1 MCAVFSLWLQMGHGN
16 TETALK
22 VENDDDLSA
31 LQCCNTHGFAHWM
44 RSKHFHMTPVFPVS
58 ISQWAWGAK
67 SSFKQKPG
75 IKLRLQILD
84 NILFFKCFLSV
95 LFSAA
100 HSGRCG
106 LCRSL
111 RACRWNKNFKPLM
124 KSSGTVYAPNLT
136 KLGSSI
142 AKYTLINS
150 MCVRKGRN
158 TWKLERY
165 RKEGYCVGQSCHSDG
180 GASAA
185 DSRGKAA
192 ENQHVNIGAKQTGY
206 WHFPNKC
213 DKCVKKAK
221 TCLTLWQNMPKRHML

>member
-84 NILFFKCFLSV
+84 NILFLSV
-95 LFSAA
+95 SYQFYLVLHTQADAVCVALWELADEIRISSLLWNQAEPFTLQIWPSLVAA
-100 HSGRCG
+100 S
-106 LCRSL
+106 
-111 RACRWNKNFKPLM
+111 
-124 KSSGTVYAPNLT
+124 PNIP
-136 KLGSSI
+136 S
-142 AKYTLINS
+142 
-150 MCVRKGRN
+150 
-158 TWKLERY
+158 
-165 RKEGYCVGQSCHSDG
+165 
-180 GASAA
+180 
-185 DSRGKAA
+185 
-192 ENQHVNIGAKQTGY
+192 
-206 WHFPNKC
+206 
-213 DKCVKKAK
+213 
-221 TCLTLWQNMPKRHML
+221 